1 MKRILKFLLY
11 LFIISA
17 AFRGIIEA
25 FKEDPVEQ
33 QKRDDSIAKQEA
45 ELQLKIDS
53 IKQAAEIN
61 KRRVNSTSTK
71 QIAFSVI
78 SESKVG
84 LKYEKRGTLKVRISN
99 SYMPTKSEIR
109 SIADRAFTEALRRK
123 YDEEFTVFIYVEG
136 MNINQSAFAWVE
148 YVDGRFSEDYLSN
161 YADDY
166 FEENATSTFNKPSK
180 FGPINDIN
188 SLNGWW
194 TYGDDLLKIDIDNKV
209 IKWNDGPNMRL
220 GYLDTRDNESYDVKA
235 FFLMAYIGQG
245 TTALRA
251 IVTINETED
260 EIYLERMDGGVS
272 NRYKKLRT
280 L

>member
-1 MKRILKFLLY
+1 
-11 LFIISA
+11 
-17 AFRGIIEA
+17 
-25 FKEDPVEQ
+25 
-33 QKRDDSIAKQEA
+33 
-45 ELQLKIDS
+45 
-53 IKQAAEIN
+53 
-61 KRRVNSTSTK
+61 
-71 QIAFSVI
+71 
-78 SESKVG
+78 
-84 LKYEKRGTLKVRISN
+84 
-99 SYMPTKSEIR
+99 MPTKSEIR